1 MEPGQG
7 LTALSTDELKR
18 LLSYLHKG
26 QLECPINAHRVACV
40 GFQHKHAELMYALR
54 NLDDE
59 AVRAVLVCVLAE
71 RKHNEAIGE

>member
-7 LTALSTDELKR
+7 LTALNTDELKR

-26 QLECPINAHRVACV
+26 QLVCPVDAHRIACV

-71 RKHNEAIGE
+71 RKHNEAIAE